1 MAGANLTEARVDLQ
15 HINAKLFLQDPE
27 AVDLKDFIRIF
38 NTWIQRRVTDELLI
52 DVADYAHVYAGPG
65 LLLIGHEA
73 NYSLDNAGNRLGLLY
88 NRKAPIGGS
97 NPERLTQ
104 ALRAALQAARRLEQE
119 NGLKFNGGDVQIVV
133 NDRLIA
139 PNTAE
144 TLAALS
150 GDLGAVFGR
159 LFGGADYRLSQDA
172 DPRERFTV
180 DVQAAA
186 PFELS
191 ALLANLAGELAPA

>member
-1 MAGANLTEARVDLQ
+1 MDLQ
-15 HINAKLFLQDPE
+15 HINVKLFLQDPE
-27 AVDLKDFIRIF
+27 AVDLKDFIGIF
-38 NTWIQRRVTDELLI
+38 NTWIQRRVTEELLI
-52 DVADYAHVYAGPG
+52 DVADYAHVHAGPG

-73 NYSLDNAGNRLGLLY
+73 NYSLDNTGNRLGLLY
-88 NRKAPIGGS
+88 NRKAPVQGPNS
-97 NPERLTQ
+97 ERLAR
-104 ALRAALQAARRLEQE
+104 ALRAALQAAQRLEQE
-119 NGLKFNGGDVQIVV
+119 NGLKFKGGEVQIII
-133 NDRLIA
+133 NDRLLA

-150 GDLGAVFGR
+150 GDLRAIFGR
-159 LFGGADYRLSQDA
+159 LFGGADWRLSHNT

-180 DVQAAA
+180 DVKAAA